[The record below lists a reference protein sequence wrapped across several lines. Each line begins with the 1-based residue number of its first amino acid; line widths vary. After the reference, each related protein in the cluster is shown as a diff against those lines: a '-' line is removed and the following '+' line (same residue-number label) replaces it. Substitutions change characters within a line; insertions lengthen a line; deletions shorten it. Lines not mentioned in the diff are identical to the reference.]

1 MNRTIST
8 TILAVA
14 AFVLIFCIAFTV
26 IQSTC
31 SDFGFF
37 EREFIKLGLDSSMN
51 MTVGDISKGLQA
63 LVDYMNGKVDS
74 IDVDVMINGVLTPMY
89 ALDIEHIHME
99 EVREV
104 WQGFETAR
112 TLGFLAAALLALL
125 AVMTDNQN
133 TLRNAAVGYLW
144 ALGAALVL
152 CLFAGVWV
160 ATSFNSFWTQFH
172 RLIFPNSENWLL
184 PASSRMIQMLPGD
197 LFQDLVI
204 RCGLVIILI
213 LVILGAG
220 AVAALVIPKKKMAAK
235 VQAKAAPEEKKTE
248 TQTLV
253 QEGPDLVLMHKLLNM
268 SVTRRRKAVEE
279 LTLQKLQAEAEAK
292 KQAEQNGEDSI
303 REENARVKIAFAA
316 YEGEEPAPEA
326 DEEEQ
331 EEAEWFR
338 SLAERAKKK
347 GKPASKKSSSK
358 KKKKKKKAPEKQDK
372 APLLEETQAQAKAA
386 DEAEE
391 AQAEEADISVEALF
405 EGAQVE
411 NMPGGSMEKGEEESG
426 SVKADKPPVEHLLEA
441 EEPFLPEETWEEE
454 TSKEDTAPDAKENEE
469 ADSHGI

>member
-51 MTVGDISKGLQA
+51 MTIGDISKGLQA

-74 IDVDVMINGVLTPMY
+74 IDVNVMINGVLTPMY
-89 ALDIEHIHME
+89 ALDIEHIHMV
-99 EVREV
+99 EVRDV
-104 WQGFETAR
+104 WQGFDTAR
-112 TLGFLAAALLALL
+112 NLGFLAAALLALL
-125 AVMTDNQN
+125 AVMTDNKN

-144 ALGAALVL
+144 ALGAAMVL

-204 RCGLVIILI
+204 RCGLVIVLI

-220 AVAALVIPKKKMAAK
+220 AVAALLISKKKTAAK
-235 VQAKAAPEEKKTE
+235 VQDNTAPEEKKAE
-248 TQTLV
+248 AQTLV

-268 SVTRRRKAVEE
+268 SVTRRRKAEEE
-279 LTLQKLQAEAEAK
+279 LALQKLQAESEAK
-292 KQAEQNGEDSI
+292 KQAEQRGEEPI
-303 REENARVKIAFAA
+303 REEDARVKIAFAA
-316 YEGEEPAPEA
+316 YEGDDFDSEA

-331 EEAEWFR
+331 EEAEWLR
-338 SLAERAKKK
+338 SLAENAKKK
-347 GKPASKKSSSK
+347 GKSASKKSSSK
-358 KKKKKKKAPEKQDK
+358 KKKKKKKAPEKQEK
-372 APLLEETQAQAKAA
+372 TSLLEETQIQAEEA
-386 DEAEE
+386 DKAEE
-391 AQAEEADISVEALF
+391 AQAEETDISAEALF
-405 EGAQVE
+405 AGTQAE
-411 NMPGGSMEKGEEESG
+411 NMPAESPEEEPS
-426 SVKADKPPVEHLLEA
+426 KADKAPVEHLLEA
-441 EEPFLPEETWEEE
+441 EEPLMPEEAWAEE
-454 TSKEDTAPDAKENEE
+454 TSREETAPDAKENEE
-469 ADSHGI
+469 ADSHGV

>member
-26 IQSTC
+26 IQITC

-74 IDVDVMINGVLTPMY
+74 IDVNVMIKGVLTPMY

-104 WQGFETAR
+104 WQGFDTAR
-112 TLGFLAAALLALL
+112 NLGFLAAALLALL
-125 AVMTDNQN
+125 AVMTDNKN

-144 ALGAALVL
+144 ALGAAMVL

-220 AVAALVIPKKKMAAK
+220 AVAALVIPKKKME
-235 VQAKAAPEEKKTE
+235 VQAQDKAVPEEKRAE
-248 TQTLV
+248 TPSLV

-268 SVTRRRKAVEE
+268 SVTRRRKAEEE
-279 LTLQKLQAEAEAK
+279 LALQKLQAEAEAK
-292 KQAEQNGEDSI
+292 KQAEQKGEEPI
-303 REENARVKIAFAA
+303 REEDARVKIAFAA
-316 YEGEEPAPEA
+316 YEGEEPASEV

-331 EEAEWFR
+331 EEAEWLR
-338 SLAERAKKK
+338 SLAENAKKK
-347 GKPASKKSSSK
+347 RKSGSQKSSAN
-358 KKKKKKKAPEKQDK
+358 KKKKKKKAPEKQEK
-372 APLLEETQAQAKAA
+372 APLLEETQAQAEAA
-386 DEAEE
+386 EAEAE

-405 EGAQVE
+405 EGAQAE
-411 NMPGGSMEKGEEESG
+411 NMPAGSMEEGAEENQPS
-426 SVKADKPPVEHLLEA
+426 KADKPPVEHLLEA
-441 EEPFLPEETWEEE
+441 EEPFLPEEIGAEE
-454 TSKEDTAPDAKENEE
+454 TPKEETAPDAKENEE

>member
-51 MTVGDISKGLQA
+51 MTIGDISKGLQA

-74 IDVDVMINGVLTPMY
+74 IDVNVMINGVLTPMY
-89 ALDIEHIHME
+89 ALDIEHIHMV
-99 EVREV
+99 EVRDV
-104 WQGFETAR
+104 WQGFDTAR
-112 TLGFLAAALLALL
+112 NLGFLAAALLALL
-125 AVMTDNQN
+125 AVMTDNKS

-144 ALGAALVL
+144 ALGAAMVL

-204 RCGLVIILI
+204 RCGLVIVLI

-220 AVAALVIPKKKMAAK
+220 AVAALLISKKKTAAK
-235 VQAKAAPEEKKTE
+235 VQDNTAPEEKKAE
-248 TQTLV
+248 AQTLV

-268 SVTRRRKAVEE
+268 SVTRRRKAEEE
-279 LTLQKLQAEAEAK
+279 LALQKLQAEAEAK
-292 KQAEQNGEDSI
+292 KQAEQRGEEPI
-303 REENARVKIAFAA
+303 REEDARVKIAFAA
-316 YEGEEPAPEA
+316 YEGEDFDSEA

-331 EEAEWFR
+331 EEAEWLR
-338 SLAERAKKK
+338 SLAENAKKK
-347 GKPASKKSSSK
+347 GKSASKKSSSK
-358 KKKKKKKAPEKQDK
+358 KKKKKKKAPEKQEK
-372 APLLEETQAQAKAA
+372 TSLLEETQVQAEEA
-386 DEAEE
+386 DKAEE
-391 AQAEEADISVEALF
+391 AQAEESDISEEALF
-405 EGAQVE
+405 AGTQAE
-411 NMPGGSMEKGEEESG
+411 NMPAESPEEEPS
-426 SVKADKPPVEHLLEA
+426 KADKAPVEHLLEA
-441 EEPFLPEETWEEE
+441 EEPLMPEEAWAEE
-454 TSKEDTAPDAKENEE
+454 TPKEETAPDAKENEE
-469 ADSHGI
+469 ADSHGV